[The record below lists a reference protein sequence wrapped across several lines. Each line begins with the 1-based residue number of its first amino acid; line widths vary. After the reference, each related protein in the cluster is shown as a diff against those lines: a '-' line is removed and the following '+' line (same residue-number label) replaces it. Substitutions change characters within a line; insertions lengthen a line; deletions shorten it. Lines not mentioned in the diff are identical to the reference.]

1 MYRETGKPRKLGWL
15 EAQQGSKAV
24 GKGMLTSVEV
34 LIPSVGVS
42 GGRLC
47 RGNEFRRVEPS
58 VMRLVPC
65 KKSHRGAS
73 FSILPSTTRVH
84 NEKTGSCN

>member
-1 MYRETGKPRKLGWL
+1 
-15 EAQQGSKAV
+15 
-24 GKGMLTSVEV
+24 MLTSVEV

-84 NEKTGSCN
+84 NEKIGSCN